1 MQDVNTVVDLV
12 FADADAA
19 HRQHLATQSYAEHM
33 ALGSFYADVRE
44 GMDALAESLIALG
57 QRPEPAPRVMLDQL
71 RNSFVQLQNLR
82 AICDGVPAAEN
93 LFDNIPAT
101 YLTASYPLSRFSK
114 P

>member
-1 MQDVNTVVDLV
+1 MQDVNNLVDLV

-19 HRQHLATQSYAEHM
+19 HRQHLATESYAEHM
-33 ALGSFYADVRE
+33 ALGSFYEDVRE
-44 GMDALAESLIALG
+44 GMDSLAEALIGMG
-57 QRPEPAPRVMLDQL
+57 QRPEPSPGSMLDQL

-93 LFDNIPAT
+93 LFDNITAT
-101 YLTASYPLSRFSK
+101 YLTAIYKLSRFSK

>member
-33 ALGSFYADVRE
+33 ALGSFYSDVRD

-57 QRPEPAPRVMLDQL
+57 QRPEPAPRAILDQL
-71 RNSFVQLQNLR
+71 RDSFRQLGDLR
-82 AICDGVPAAEN
+82 SVCDGVPAVEN
-93 LFDNIPAT
+93 LFDNVSAT
-101 YLTASYPLSRFSK
+101 YLSAIYRLERLVK
-114 P
+114 

>member
-57 QRPEPAPRVMLDQL
+57 QRPEPAPRAILDQL
-71 RNSFVQLQNLR
+71 HDSFRQLGDLR
-82 AICDGVPAAEN
+82 SVCDRVPTVEN
-93 LFDNIPAT
+93 LFDNVIAT
-101 YLTASYPLSRFSK
+101 YLSAIYKLERLK
-114 P
+114 